1 MDQNIDQHISK
12 NQNELLDGNA
22 NSQRRRYL
30 ESELESLIKYKQ
42 NHPDKTY
49 DPTPLELYCDENPD
63 APECRIY
70 EV

>member
-12 NQNELLDGNA
+12 NQNELLDGNS

-42 NHPDKTY
+42 NHPDRITV
-49 DPTPLELYCDENPD
+49 PTPLELYCDENPH